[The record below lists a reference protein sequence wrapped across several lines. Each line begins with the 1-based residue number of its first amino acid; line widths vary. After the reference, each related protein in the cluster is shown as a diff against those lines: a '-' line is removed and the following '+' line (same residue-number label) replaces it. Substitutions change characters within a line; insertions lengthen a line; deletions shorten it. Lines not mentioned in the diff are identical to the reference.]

1 MTGAKLELSA
11 EEMRA
16 AGYLVVDR
24 LVEHLA
30 TLGAQRVGT
39 KADPGNLPL
48 FPRGAAPEKPAPF
61 EEVLSLVEQHVL
73 AYTMHVNHPR
83 FLAYVPGPGNFIGAL
98 ADALVSGFNV
108 FSGTWISGSG
118 PEAVER
124 ETIGWLREWCGFP
137 ASAGGLFVSGG
148 SMANLTALAAARQA
162 RIGFGDQRAR
172 VYLST
177 QAHASLEKGLRIL
190 GFAPGQVVKL
200 EADGEYR
207 LPVPALA
214 QRIALDR
221 DAGLLPFCVIASAG
235 TTNTGAIDD
244 LPGIARLCREQDLW
258 FHIDGAYGAAAVLTA
273 RGRKLLAGIEL
284 ADSLSFDPHKWLFQ
298 PFECG
303 CVLVREGERLEQAF
317 NIHADYMSDTR
328 RYSAEFNYADSGIQL
343 TRGFR
348 ALKLWMSVRTFGLA
362 AFREAIEHG
371 FEMAEFAAQEIERLE
386 GWELVSGPRMG
397 IVCFRYNEG
406 PEGLH
411 ERIVDAL
418 IADGT
423 ALATTTTLAGR
434 TVLRFCTINPR
445 TTEEDIRLAL
455 AAIDAIAR
463 RLASGRAE
471 V

>member
-1 MTGAKLELSA
+1 
-11 EEMRA
+11 
-16 AGYLVVDR
+16 
-24 LVEHLA
+24 
-30 TLGAQRVGT
+30 
-39 KADPGNLPL
+39 
-48 FPRGAAPEKPAPF
+48 
-61 EEVLSLVEQHVL
+61 
-73 AYTMHVNHPR
+73 
-83 FLAYVPGPGNFIGAL
+83 
-98 ADALVSGFNV
+98 
-108 FSGTWISGSG
+108 
-118 PEAVER
+118 
-124 ETIGWLREWCGFP
+124 
-137 ASAGGLFVSGG
+137 
-148 SMANLTALAAARQA
+148 MANLTALAAARQA

-190 GFAPGQVVKL
+190 GFAPGQVMKL

-221 DAGLLPFCVIASAG
+221 GAGLLPFCVIASAG

-244 LPGIARLCREQDLW
+244 LPEIARLCREQNLW

-273 RGRKLLAGIEL
+273 RGRQLLAGIEL

-303 CVLVREGERLEQAF
+303 CMLVREGRRLEQAF

-328 RYSAEFNYADSGIQL
+328 RYSEEFNYADSGIQL

-362 AFREAIEHG
+362 AFRQAIEHG

-386 GWELVSGPRMG
+386 GWELVSGPQMG
-397 IVCFRYNEG
+397 IVCFRFKEG
-406 PEGLH
+406 PEDLH

-434 TVLRFCTINPR
+434 AVLRFCTINPR
-445 TTEEDIRLAL
+445 TTEEDIRMAL
-455 AAIDAIAR
+455 AAIDSIAR

>member
-39 KADPGNLPL
+39 KADPGNLPP

-124 ETIGWLREWCGFP
+124 ETIGWLRQWCNFP

-162 RIGFGDQRAR
+162 RIGFGDPRAR

-190 GFAPGQVVKL
+190 GFAPGQIVKL

-207 LPVPALA
+207 LPVLALA
-214 QRIALDR
+214 QRIATDR
-221 DAGLLPFCVIASAG
+221 AEGLLPFCVIASAG
-235 TTNTGAIDD
+235 TTNTGAVDH

-273 RGRKLLAGIEL
+273 RGRRLLEGIEL

-303 CVLVREGERLEQAF
+303 CVLVREGRHLEQAF

-328 RYSAEFNYADSGIQL
+328 RYSEEFNYADRGIQL

-371 FEMAEFAAQEIERLE
+371 FETAEFAAREIERLE
-386 GWELVSGPRMG
+386 GWELVSGPQMG
-397 IVCFRYNEG
+397 IVCFRCKEG

-418 IADGT
+418 ISDGT

-445 TTEEDIRLAL
+445 TTEADIRLAL

>member
-39 KADPGNLPL
+39 KADPGNLPP

-221 DAGLLPFCVIASAG
+221 GAGLLPFCVIASAG

-244 LPGIARLCREQDLW
+244 LPEIARLCREQNLW

-273 RGRKLLAGIEL
+273 RGRQLLAGIEL

-362 AFREAIEHG
+362 AFRQAIEHG

-386 GWELVSGPRMG
+386 GWELVSGPQMG
-397 IVCFRYNEG
+397 IVCFRFKEG
-406 PEGLH
+406 PEDLH

-434 TVLRFCTINPR
+434 AVLRFCTINPR
-445 TTEEDIRLAL
+445 TTEEDIRMAL
-455 AAIDAIAR
+455 AAIDSIAR

>member
-1 MTGAKLELSA
+1 MKAKLELSA
-11 EEMRA
+11 EEMRS

-24 LVEHLA
+24 LVEHLV

-39 KADPGNLPL
+39 KADPGNLPR
-48 FPRGAAPEKPAPF
+48 FPRGAAPEEPAPF
-61 EEVLSLVEQHVL
+61 EEILSLVERHVL

-83 FLAYVPGPGNFIGAL
+83 FFAYVPGPGNFIGAL

-124 ETIGWLREWCGFP
+124 ETIGWLRQWCGFP

-162 RIGFGDQRAR
+162 RIGFGNPRAR

-177 QAHASLEKGLRIL
+177 QAHASLEKGLRVL
-190 GFAPGQVVKL
+190 GFAPEQIAKL
-200 EADGEYR
+200 EVDGEYR
-207 LPVPALA
+207 LPAPAVA
-214 QRIALDR
+214 RRVAADR
-221 DAGLLPFCVIASAG
+221 GAGLLPFCVIASAG
-235 TTNTGAIDD
+235 TTNTGAVDD

-258 FHIDGAYGAAAVLTA
+258 FHIDGAYGAAAVLT
-273 RGRKLLAGIEL
+273 GRRRQLLAGIEL

-303 CVLVREGERLEQAF
+303 CVLVREGRRLEQAF
-317 NIHADYMSDTR
+317 HIHADYMSDTR
-328 RYSAEFNYADSGIQL
+328 RDSEEFNYADLGIQL

-371 FEMAEFAAQEIERLE
+371 FEMAEFAAQQIQRME
-386 GWELVSGPRMG
+386 GWELVTGPQMG
-397 IVCFRYNEG
+397 IVCFRFQQDA
-406 PEGLH
+406 EGLH
-411 ERIVDAL
+411 ERIVDEL
-418 IADGT
+418 IAGGT

-445 TTEEDIRLAL
+445 TSEDDIRLAL
-455 AAIDAIAR
+455 AAMDAIAR
-463 RLASGRAE
+463 KLASGCAE

>member
-1 MTGAKLELSA
+1 MTGAKHELSA